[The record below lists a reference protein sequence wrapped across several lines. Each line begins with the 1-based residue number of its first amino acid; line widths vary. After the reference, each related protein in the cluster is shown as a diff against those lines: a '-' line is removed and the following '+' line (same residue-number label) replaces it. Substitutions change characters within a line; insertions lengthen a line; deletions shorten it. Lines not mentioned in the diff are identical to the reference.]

1 MTRPFDAY
9 HVWLGIPPGEQ
20 PPDHYRLLGIPPF
33 EPDPDVIE
41 QAAERQTAFL
51 RQMETGPHRET
62 AQHILQEIAQARATL
77 LNPATRG
84 TYDEVLRHLKEGRIS
99 TSTPAS
105 ASAPPSGMPRS
116 MPSPLEG
123 PAGGKGGDSWTLTA
137 TDPTKPQSASKPLS
151 WVTLPW
157 QIVLYFW
164 KHPGAAAGLAT
175 VILIAAGAYLVFD
188 SLPKPST
195 ERGEALHDQQ
205 PAGDGFAQ
213 GDVPVPDAGVIP
225 SWSKPS
231 RSGAENATGASPETV
246 TPANSAAVSPPDSS
260 PVRSSPAG
268 GPPAANLSTM
278 PGRPPGT
285 ETGTPSESPAGEL
298 LPGLVGR
305 ITVGGEDLGV
315 VLRYTPGDV
324 FGQAE
329 INRLLTRYGLDK
341 GELELRLEGILR
353 VGGRDLLP
361 FNGVE
366 LAVTSPLF
374 ETGGTELSFN
384 GTPRPLRIFAPGEPP
399 KLVADVPPGDHRIA
413 WTLKGADLGAEN
425 RLTAAPMRSNSQAE
439 VAIGYNA
446 ELLRACG
453 NLPTLGRHVLNGELT
468 ALSPEELAGATV
480 SGPPAALPPAEA
492 EDARLPIPSHSDQT
506 QAKLSLQQKY
516 RKELADANRPETRSL
531 LARTFMNEANQEH
544 NNTLRYVL
552 RTEARDLAVSAG
564 DPFLAVE
571 IGEAIAAEYRRDVW
585 EIHIETLGEVRKS
598 KLLTAREP
606 ALTVLQSLARSAV
619 REDRYDAAKALAE
632 IGEAIAQE
640 ARDLVLRDAF
650 KQLGERAVSL
660 AAAYQAIQD
669 ALAALQTNGD
679 DPAANEAVGRFYCL
693 VKQDWKTGLPYLS
706 KAEHA
711 VLRAAARNDLTAPTS
726 PAAQL
731 RVADDWWAFAES
743 LEGAEKAAVRR
754 RAGYWYLKAERFQSG
769 ENLVRVRERLAESG
783 RVINLI
789 AAAVTRKAAF
799 LGTWQAARG
808 ILVSAPEPL
817 PRVVFQV
824 LPPEEY
830 DVVLELQPLPRPT
843 PPQRRGQPNPPPVA
857 GQGAFMIG
865 LPFGRSAAVAVLD
878 WLQTATNTHSAF
890 LANYDGKGPDP
901 SNPTLQ
907 SVQIFRANRPNSV
920 VCQVRVDSITVQAN
934 GVPVIEYR
942 GDPGRLSLPREIG
955 MSGPRRI
962 FFATLLAPYQV
973 SQAELRDVGE

>member
-62 AQHILQEIAQARATL
+62 AQRILREIAQARATL
-77 LNPATRG
+77 LNPATRA
-84 TYDEVLRHLKEGRIS
+84 TYDEVLRHLKAGRGS
-99 TSTPAS
+99 TSSLESEPTPAS
-105 ASAPPSGMPRS
+105 GTPRS

-123 PAGGKGGDSWTLTA
+123 PEGGKGGDGWTLTA
-137 TDPTKPQSASKPLS
+137 TDPTKPRSASKAMS

-157 QIVLYFW
+157 RIVLYFW
-164 KHPGAAAGLAT
+164 NHPGAAAGLAT
-175 VILIAAGAYLVFD
+175 FILIAAGVYLVFD
-188 SLPKPST
+188 SLPKSST
-195 ERGEALHDQQ
+195 ERGEALHDQR
-205 PAGDGFAQ
+205 PAGDAFAQ
-213 GDVPVPDAGVIP
+213 GDATVPGAGVIP
-225 SWSKPS
+225 SWSEPS
-231 RSGAENATGASPETV
+231 RSGEANSTPALPETAN
-246 TPANSAAVSPPDSS
+246 PANPAPISSAG
-260 PVRSSPAG
+260 SSPAG
-268 GPPAANLSTM
+268 GPPAANLSTV
-278 PGRPPGT
+278 PGRPPAS
-285 ETGTPSESPAGEL
+285 ETGTPSESPAEEL
-298 LPGLVGR
+298 LPGLLGR

-329 INRLLTRYGLDK
+329 IDRLLTRYGLEK
-341 GELELRLEGILR
+341 GDLELRLEGILR
-353 VGGRDLLP
+353 VGGQGLSP
-361 FNGVE
+361 FVGVE

-374 ETGGTELSFN
+374 EIGGTEFSLN
-384 GTPRPLRIFAPGEPP
+384 GHPIPLRVFAPGEPP
-399 KLVADVPPGDHRIA
+399 KVVVGLRPGDHRIL
-413 WTLKGADLGAEN
+413 WTLEGTDLGAEN
-425 RLTAAPMRSNSQAE
+425 RLTAAPRRSNSQAD

-453 NLPTLGRHVLNGELT
+453 NLPTLGRHGLNGEL
-468 ALSPEELAGATV
+468 AELSPEDLAGVTV
-480 SGPPAALPPAEA
+480 SAPLAAPPPAVA
-492 EDARLPIPSHSDQT
+492 EDTRLPIPSHSDQT
-506 QAKLSLQQKY
+506 QAKFALQQKY

-544 NNTLRYVL
+544 DNTLRYVL
-552 RTEARDLAVSAG
+552 RAEARDLAISAG

-585 EIHIETLGEVRKS
+585 EVHIETLGEVRKS

-606 ALTVLQSLARSAV
+606 ALTVLQSLTRSAV
-619 REDRYDAAKALAE
+619 REDRFDAAKSLAD
-632 IGEAIAQE
+632 IGEGIAQD

-650 KQLGERAVSL
+650 KQLSERAVSL
-660 AAAYQAIQD
+660 AAAYRAIQD
-669 ALAALQTNGD
+669 ALAALQINGD

-693 VKQDWKTGLPYLS
+693 VKQDWKTGLPYLA

-711 VLRAAARNDLTAPTS
+711 VLRAAARNDLTELTS

-743 LEGAEKAAVRR
+743 LEGAEQAAVRR
-754 RAGYWYLKAERFQSG
+754 RAGYWYLKMERFQSG
-769 ENLVRVRERLAESG
+769 ENLARMRQRLAESG

-799 LGTWQAARG
+799 LGTWQAGRG

-817 PRVVFQV
+817 PRAVFQI

-830 DVVLELQPLPRPT
+830 DILLELQPLPRPA

-865 LPFGRSAAVAVLD
+865 LPLGRSAAVAVLD
-878 WLQTATNTHSAF
+878 WLQTATNTHCAF

-907 SVQIFRANRPNSV
+907 SVQIFGTNRPNSV
-920 VCQVRVDSITVQAN
+920 VCQVRVGSITVQAN

-962 FFATLLAPYQV
+962 FFATVLAPYQV

>member
-9 HVWLGIPPGEQ
+9 HVWLGIPPSEQ
-20 PPDHYRLLGIPPF
+20 PPDHYRLLGVPPF

-51 RQMETGPHRET
+51 RQMEAGPHQET
-62 AQHILQEIAQARATL
+62 ARRILREIAQARATL

-105 ASAPPSGMPRS
+105 ASVPPSGMPRS

-123 PAGGKGGDSWTLTA
+123 AAGGRGGDSWSLTG
-137 TDPTKPQSASKPLS
+137 TDPNKPRSASKPLS

-164 KHPGAAAGLAT
+164 NHPGAAAGLAT
-175 VILIAAGAYLVFD
+175 VILIAAGVYLVFD

-195 ERGEALHDQQ
+195 ERGEALHDQR
-205 PAGDGFAQ
+205 PAGEDLAR

-225 SWSKPS
+225 SWSEPS
-231 RSGAENATGASPETV
+231 RSGAENATGAPPETV
-246 TPANSAAVSPPDSS
+246 NPATPAPISPAGSSS
-260 PVRSSPAG
+260 PGSSSTG
-268 GPPAANLSTM
+268 GPPAANLSTV
-278 PGRPPGT
+278 PGRPPAS
-285 ETGTPSESPAGEL
+285 ETGTLSESPAGEL
-298 LPGLVGR
+298 LPGLLGR

-315 VLRYTPGDV
+315 VLRYTPGDA

-329 INRLLTRYGLDK
+329 INRLLTRYGLEK
-341 GELELRLEGILR
+341 GDLELRLEGILR
-353 VGGRDLLP
+353 VDGQGLP
-361 FNGVE
+361 PFVDVE
-366 LAVTSPLF
+366 LAVVSPLF

-384 GTPRPLRIFAPGEPP
+384 GNPLPLRVFAPGEPP
-399 KLVADVPPGDHRIA
+399 KFVAAIPPGDHRIA
-413 WTLKGADLGAEN
+413 WTLKGTDLGAEN
-425 RLTAAPMRSNSQAE
+425 RLTMAPMRSNSRAE
-439 VAIGYNA
+439 IAIGYSA
-446 ELLRACG
+446 ELLRACES
-453 NLPTLGRHVLNGELT
+453 LPTLGRHSLNSEL
-468 ALSPEELAGATV
+468 AELSPEELAGVTV
-480 SGPPAALPPAEA
+480 SAPPAAQPPAVA
-492 EDARLPIPSHSDQT
+492 EDTRLPIPSHSDQA
-506 QAKLSLQQKY
+506 QAKLALQQKY

-544 NNTLRYVL
+544 DNTLRYVL
-552 RTEARDLAVSAG
+552 RTEARDLAISAG

-571 IGEAIAAEYRRDVW
+571 IGEVIAAEYRRDVW
-585 EIHIETLGEVRKS
+585 EVHVETLGEVRKS

-606 ALTVLQSLARSAV
+606 ALTVLQSLTRSAV
-619 REDRYDAAKALAE
+619 REDRYDAARALAD
-632 IGEAIAQE
+632 IGEGIAQD
-640 ARDLVLRDAF
+640 ARDLVVRDAF
-650 KQLGERAVSL
+650 KQLSERAVSL
-660 AAAYQAIQD
+660 AAAYRAIQD

-693 VKQDWKTGLPYLS
+693 VKQDWKTGLPYLA

-711 VLRAAARNDLTAPTS
+711 VLRAAARNDSTAPTS
-726 PAAQL
+726 PTAQL

-743 LEGAEKAAVRR
+743 LEGSEQAAVRR
-754 RAGYWYLKAERFQSG
+754 RAGYWYLKTERFQSG
-769 ENLVRVRERLAESG
+769 ENLVRVRQRLAESG

-799 LGTWQAARG
+799 LGTWQVVKG
-808 ILVSAPEPL
+808 ILVSSPEPL
-817 PRVVFQV
+817 PRAVFQV

-830 DVVLELQPLPRPT
+830 DVVLELQPLPRPA

-865 LPFGRSAAVAVLD
+865 LPLGRSAAVAVLD

-920 VCQVRVDSITVQAN
+920 VCQVRVGSITVQAN
-934 GVPVIEYR
+934 GVPVIEYQ

-955 MSGPRRI
+955 ISSPRRI
-962 FFATLLAPYQV
+962 FFATLLTPYQV